1 MWNRYRKT
9 EFFEKPW
16 LLRFFDQIRFYEV
29 SHDELMTIREQ
40 FPVGTYPIKV
50 EEGSFSLSEYQAFLS
65 ENQES
70 IDTFKGKREAAFE
83 AELAEWHRTGQF
95 NFEVAED
102 NLDLSETSWEEGQ
115 IVVDSPVSGSV
126 WQSEITSDSEVVK
139 GQVLMIVESMKMEI
153 PVHATSS
160 GVVKQVLLDKG
171 QRVSPGQALVVIE
184 EH

>member
-1 MWNRYRKT
+1 M
-9 EFFEKPW
+9 
-16 LLRFFDQIRFYEV
+16 
-29 SHDELMTIREQ
+29 
-40 FPVGTYPIKV
+40 
-50 EEGSFSLSEYQAFLS
+50 
-65 ENQES
+65 
-70 IDTFKGKREAAFE
+70 
-83 AELAEWHRTGQF
+83 
-95 NFEVAED
+95 AED

-139 GQVLMIVESMKMEI
+139 GQVLMILESMKMEI